1 MPREVEALRT
11 LLDSRLS
18 ALELALA
25 DPKQHGSLEA
35 MILDLARVATE
46 EAHATAR
53 FAVLEVQKAGQL
65 AVSAARTE
73 GFTALE
79 AEKTASASLRQ
90 VLENARSALKQ
101 AESMLKEQRLE
112 TDAANLDAASARR
125 ELDAIR
131 ERLERE
137 QAARVDDRRELD
149 AALAAAEAE
158 RARASALAE
167 QASETRS
174 RQDSERS
181 ALAIDLEQHRAALET
196 ERVSAATLLEARSA
210 LEGSLDEA
218 RRQVD
223 EAKRDLDSTRAGR
236 DAAQRDL
243 DAALREIDAM
253 RRDSESR
260 TEVLSESHAAQAQ
273 ALSAAHE
280 EARNAGERLLEAIR
294 DRDAAQSERAELQR
308 QLQAAEGA
316 IREAAEVNRELQA
329 AHEAR
334 DAAEVLDAS
343 RQAEKHAESEPEVE
357 TVVDLT
363 AMTNDEE
370 WQLAL
375 ERRTR
380 GLEQSLRDAEARAE
394 AAEIELERYRRSAP
408 ATDTGASRE
417 VAPAVQPEA
426 QPAHEQPEQFRG
438 PARGARRVAFTKDV
452 QLQVDGNPG
461 KLVDLSLSG
470 AQVLTPS
477 AINPNRLVTVT
488 LPMAGG
494 AITCKAKVVWSRLE
508 PRGGKLWYRAGVQF
522 TAVDQRALE
531 SFFITHQS

>member
-11 LLDSRLS
+11 LLDSRLE

-53 FAVLEVQKAGQL
+53 HAVLEVQQAGQL

-73 GFTALE
+73 GITALE
-79 AEKTASASLRQ
+79 AEKAGSAALRQ
-90 VLENARSALKQ
+90 VVENAKSALKQ
-101 AESMLKEQRLE
+101 AEAMLKEQQRDTE
-112 TDAANLDAASARR
+112 TANREAADARR
-125 ELDAIR
+125 ELDAIK

-137 QAARVDDRRELD
+137 QSARVDARRELD

-158 RARASALAE
+158 RARARDLAQ
-167 QASETRS
+167 QASRTRS
-174 RQDSERS
+174 QEDSEKA

-196 ERVSAATLLEARSA
+196 ERAAAATLLQARSVV
-210 LEGSLDEA
+210 EGSLDDA
-218 RRQVD
+218 RR
-223 EAKRDLDSTRAGR
+223 ELDSARAER

-243 DAALREIDAM
+243 ESARREIDTM
-253 RRDSESR
+253 RQDSESR
-260 TEVLSESHAAQAQ
+260 AEVSSQSHAAHEQ
-273 ALSAAHE
+273 ALNAVRD
-280 EARNAGERLLEAIR
+280 EARSAGERLRDAVR
-294 DRDAAQSERAELQR
+294 DRDAAQSALAELQGR
-308 QLQAAEGA
+308 LQAAEAA

-334 DAAEVLDAS
+334 DAAEVLETA
-343 RQAEKHAESEPEVE
+343 RQMDRHVESEPVVE

-363 AMTNDEE
+363 AVTNDEE

-394 AAEIELERYRRSAP
+394 AAELELERHRLSAP
-408 ATDTGASRE
+408 AGAAAASRE
-417 VAPAVQPEA
+417 LGPVAEPPAQTAP
-426 QPAHEQPEQFRG
+426 EQPEQFRG

-470 AQVLTPS
+470 AQMLTPS
-477 AINPNRLVTVT
+477 AINPNRLVSVT

-494 AITCKAKVVWSRLE
+494 AISCKAKVVWSRLE

-522 TAVDQRALE
+522 TTVDQRALE
-531 SFFITHQS
+531 SFFIAHQS